1 MGESRNRLHLAVF
14 LLAGGHHVAGWRHP
28 DAAAASGVHDFHYYK
43 RLAQT
48 AERGKFDAFFFAD
61 VLGIGQSDRRYDP
74 SNVRLDPLLPLA
86 ALAMVTERIGL
97 VGTVSTSY
105 NEPFNVARRFATLDH
120 LSNGRAS
127 WNVVTSFKAEESSN
141 FNQKS
146 LPDPKLRYERAREF
160 VQVVKGLWDTWE
172 DDALIADKENGVFS
186 DDSKIHFL
194 NHEGP
199 HFSVRGP
206 LNIGR
211 PPQGHPV
218 IFQAGVSE
226 DGKELAAE
234 TAEAVFTAWS
244 TLDQA
249 KAYYDDVKGRLARYG
264 RKRDELKILLGLIP
278 IVGRTEEEADRKERE
293 LQELLLPEV
302 GVAKLSYMFG
312 HDMSQYPM
320 DEPLPKSFTLGD
332 KDGASRRFQVVK
344 ETAERE
350 GLTIRQLYERY
361 AGNRAHLQVKGT
373 PEQIADVME
382 RWFVSG
388 AADGF
393 NILPPY
399 LPGGL
404 DDFVDLVVPELQK
417 RGLFRTEY
425 EGTTLR
431 DHFGLPRP
439 ANRFG

>member
-1 MGESRNRLHLAVF
+1 MANPHKQFHLAVF
-14 LLAGGHHVAGWRHP
+14 LLAGGHHVSGWRHP
-28 DAAAASGVHDFHYYK
+28 EADALGVHDFQYYK

-61 VLGIGQSDRRYDP
+61 VLGIGQNDKRFDP
-74 SNVRLDPLLPLA
+74 SNVRLDPMLPLA
-86 ALAMVTERIGL
+86 ALAVVTERIGL
-97 VGTVSTSY
+97 VATVSTSY

-127 WNVVTSFKAEESSN
+127 WNVVTSFKSQEANN
-141 FNQKS
+141 FNQHS
-146 LPDPKLRYERAREF
+146 LPDPSLRYEKAREF

-172 DDALIADKENGVFS
+172 EDALVADKESGIFS
-186 DDSKIHFL
+186 LEEKIHDL
-194 NHEGP
+194 NHEGKY
-199 HFSVRGP
+199 FSVRGP
-206 LNIGR
+206 LNISR

-218 IFQAGVSE
+218 IFQAGTSE
-226 DGKELAAE
+226 GGKELAAE

-244 TLDQA
+244 TLE
-249 KAYYDDVKGRLARYG
+249 KAQEYYRDVKGRMARYG
-264 RKRDELKILLGLIP
+264 RAPDQLKIMLGLIP
-278 IVGRTEEEADRKERE
+278 IVGRTEEEAERKEQE
-293 LQELLLPEV
+293 LQSLLLPEV

-312 HDMSQYPM
+312 YDLSPFPI
-320 DEPLPKSFTLGD
+320 DEPLPQTFNLGD
-332 KDGASRRFQVVK
+332 AHGASRRFQPIK
-344 ETAERE
+344 DIADRE
-350 GLTIRQLYERY
+350 QLTIRQLYERY
-361 AGNRAHLQVKGT
+361 AGNRGHLQVRGT

-382 RWFVSG
+382 EWFVAG

-431 DHFGLPRP
+431 EHFGLSRP
-439 ANRFG
+439 ANRFH